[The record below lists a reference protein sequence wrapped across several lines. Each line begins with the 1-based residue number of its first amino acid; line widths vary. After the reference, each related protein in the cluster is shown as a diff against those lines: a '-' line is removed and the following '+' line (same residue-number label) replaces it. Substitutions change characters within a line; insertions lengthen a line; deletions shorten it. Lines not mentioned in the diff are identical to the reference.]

1 MEMKI
6 EGLAGLMKK
15 LEYLGGNST
24 EAIDKGLGKA
34 VKKIQSDA
42 KRFCPYDTGRLKG
55 SISAERIKP
64 LEWAVGTN
72 VDYAPYVEFGTGKK
86 GNPKVYH
93 TFLDSWSYKD
103 AKGQWHTSHG
113 QPPKPFLYPALV
125 FNQDYVFKSAKL
137 ELVKALRG
145 KMNGD

>member
-34 VKKIQSDA
+34 AKKIQLDA

-72 VDYAPYVEFGTGKK
+72 VEYAPCVEFGTGSLGDPSVPHTAKK
-86 GNPKVYH
+86 
-93 TFLDSWSYKD
+93 FWRYK
-103 AKGQWHTSHG
+103 KNGRYYTTHG
-113 QPPKPFLYPALV
+113 QRPQPFLYPALLNNKDCV
-125 FNQDYVFKSAKL
+125 FNYAKA
-137 ELVKALRG
+137 ELRKALRG